1 MSTDPHRVTDA
12 AVLASIADT
21 LRQQIVPALEDQWT
35 RTAAIQLAALADLL
49 RNRPADPAE
58 ARRAELLTLLTEVG
72 EPAATEATYE
82 QVLTAC
88 ADLLGTWAD
97 DDPRRARLRP
107 ALVRHLDED
116 LAVNIPLMAAFRGLL
131 PDA

>member
-1 MSTDPHRVTDA
+1 MTVDPHRVTDA

-21 LRQQIVPALEDQWT
+21 LRSQIVPALEDQWT

-49 RNRPADPAE
+49 RSRPVDPAE
-58 ARRAELLTLLTEVG
+58 SRRVELIAALT
-72 EPAATEATYE
+72 ATGVPVSDDVDYPT
-82 QVLTAC
+82 VLDAC
-88 ADLLGTWAD
+88 ADALGAWDD

-107 ALVRHLDED
+107 VLIRHLDED
-116 LAVNIPLMAAFRGLL
+116 LAVNLPLMAAFRGLL